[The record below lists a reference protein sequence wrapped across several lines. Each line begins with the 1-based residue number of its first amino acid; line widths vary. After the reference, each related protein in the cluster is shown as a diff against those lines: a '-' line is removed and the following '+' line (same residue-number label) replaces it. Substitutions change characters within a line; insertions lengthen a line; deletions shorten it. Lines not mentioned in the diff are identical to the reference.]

1 MRQEKQMEIQVNG
14 QMEHVDDGLTLS
26 DYLKHKKLESEA
38 VVVEL
43 NLAII
48 PKENYPTCNLNDKD
62 ILEIVRFV
70 GGG

>member
-1 MRQEKQMEIQVNG
+1 MEIQVNG
-14 QMEHVDDGLTLS
+14 QSEHVDDGFNLS
-26 DYLKHKKLESEA
+26 DYLRHKKLDPGS

-43 NLAII
+43 NLAVV
-48 PKENYPTCNLNDKD
+48 PKENYPTCNLKDKD

>member
-1 MRQEKQMEIQVNG
+1 MEIQVNG
-14 QMEHVDDGLTLS
+14 QTEHVDDGLTLS
-26 DYLKHKKLESEA
+26 DYLRHKELDPGA

-43 NLAII
+43 NISVV
-48 PKENYPTCNLNDKD
+48 PKENYPTCNLKDKD